1 MAVTPTT
8 RLGLNNWGAGGDTF
22 TRVQMNADHTALD
35 TKTAIYLQS
44 TAGTRPAAGIGGRY
58 HFATDTKVVTYDDG
72 VSWRTVTG
80 GASNDGTKLLSLGG
94 NLTVSGAYATTLT
107 VSNTTNVTLPTS
119 GTLVNDAV
127 TALNSL
133 VSVDTTSTT
142 SHTFALG
149 TGATA
154 SGQTK
159 TVNLGGGG
167 LTGSTTA
174 ITLGPTAGT
183 VTVTL
188 NGLVSLANTADTAT
202 AATHYFVETGTDGY
216 LRPKTLANVKTEVV
230 TTAAVNSAA
239 ATTVGTVTSGTWQGS
254 LIDGQRG
261 GTGVANTGKTITVS
275 GNTTIGSSTHT
286 VALATTGNT
295 SVTLPV
301 SGVVVATT
309 APVTDNAI
317 ARFNG
322 TGGAVQ
328 NSGVTI
334 DDSNNLTAGGLEMG
348 AGGPTIT
355 SGSGAPSHSAPNGS
369 SYHRT
374 DGTVMS
380 TLYVRAAGG
389 WWALSPGGN

>member
-1 MAVTPTT
+1 MAISPSA
-8 RLGLNNWGAGGDTF
+8 RLGITRWSAGGDTF
-22 TRVQMNADHTALD
+22 TRLQLDGDHSTLD
-35 TKTAIYLQS
+35 SKTAIYLQS
-44 TAGTRPAAGIGGRY
+44 TAGTRPAAGIEGRY

-127 TALNSL
+127 TALNNL

-183 VTVTL
+183 VTITL
-188 NGLVSLANTADTAT
+188 NGLVSL
-202 AATHYFVETGTDGY
+202 
-216 LRPKTLANVKTEVV
+216 
-230 TTAAVNSAA
+230 
-239 ATTVGTVTSGTWQGS
+239 
-254 LIDGQRG
+254 
-261 GTGVANTGKTITVS
+261 
-275 GNTTIGSSTHT
+275 
-286 VALATTGNT
+286 
-295 SVTLPV
+295 
-301 SGVVVATT
+301 
-309 APVTDNAI
+309 
-317 ARFNG
+317 
-322 TGGAVQ
+322 
-328 NSGVTI
+328 
-334 DDSNNLTAGGLEMG
+334 G

-374 DGTVMS
+374 DGTIMS
-380 TLYVRAAGG
+380 TLYVRAEGA
-389 WWALSPGGN
+389 WTALSGSPS